1 MEDVEPEN
9 NSDNEDGE
17 NKNNE
22 NRKGV
27 RWDANVV
34 ENKQKT
40 LAAKRSVI
48 SNTMNQTK
56 IGYDQQKIDE
66 IYAGKKTEKIW
77 LDFGKVTTNVIKYD
91 PIVRENIHLNG
102 HRMYFMLPPALDLQP
117 SNIIM
122 FELVYLSGKDT
133 ASDLVVGWGALPIVN
148 GEFQIHT
155 GKFKVPLLYGS
166 IDFSSN
172 KFKDLEQK
180 YMRNI
185 DEWLCNLYIDVKKIE
200 MFDFRQHEEKIE
212 FIVPKKL

>member
-1 MEDVEPEN
+1 MAKTGKSVFLSTGLSNDPFPNRRTNLPEKKRVDSEMEDIEPDN

-91 PIVRENIHLNG
+91 PMVRENIHLNG

-172 KFKDLEQK
+172 KFKDLE
-180 YMRNI
+180 
-185 DEWLCNLYIDVKKIE
+185 
-200 MFDFRQHEEKIE
+200 
-212 FIVPKKL
+212 

>member
-1 MEDVEPEN
+1 MAKTGKSVFLSTGLSNDPIPNRRTNLPEKKRVDSEMEDIEPEN

-91 PIVRENIHLNG
+91 PMVRENIHLNG

-172 KFKDLEQK
+172 KFKDLE
-180 YMRNI
+180 
-185 DEWLCNLYIDVKKIE
+185 
-200 MFDFRQHEEKIE
+200 
-212 FIVPKKL
+212 